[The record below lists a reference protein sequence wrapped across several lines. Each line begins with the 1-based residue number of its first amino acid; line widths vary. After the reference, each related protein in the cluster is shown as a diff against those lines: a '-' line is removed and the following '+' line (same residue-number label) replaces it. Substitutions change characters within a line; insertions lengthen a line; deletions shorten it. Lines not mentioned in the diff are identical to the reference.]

1 MKASRGTCRQR
12 HVHESNGAHTLLRV
26 ALGGTQ
32 TIDAPLNLV
41 SVEGD
46 EAGSLYI

>member
-1 MKASRGTCRQR
+1 MKVSAGSGMYTSQ
-12 HVHESNGAHTLLRV
+12 NGAHTLLRV